1 MIVLRSLTAGL
12 LAVALAI
19 PGAARAQISTP
30 APSPW
35 MPVVQVFG
43 TGDGTLGTAVAMTS
57 TLVVLGEPGANSA
70 AGQVRLVRKQAVDDS
85 WLAAEV
91 FAPGDVAAGDRFGAA
106 VAVAGDL
113 IIVSAPDRGDGVVYV
128 YQDGTG
134 GPTLVT
140 TLTGDADGDAGFGDH
155 LAFDGDTLAVASPRV
170 VLASKKG
177 RVYVFLRDL
186 AGTPWARATKL
197 LGSASLSTS
206 SFGAS
211 VAVGATFVAVGDPT
225 DPNLGNISGGGDP
238 GAPIPG
244 GPNSGSVYVFDR
256 YQGGI
261 DQWGELSHLTP
272 ANSHAAQRFGAS
284 LSLSSTVLAVGAPGD
299 DTGATGAGA
308 VYLYFASP
316 GGLSPATP
324 ILPVDPSAAGAFGR
338 AVALTNGRL
347 MVASDSGN
355 IPSGAPAIYVFDRP
369 LIDFEETSR
378 LFVTSAL
385 PAGWADAFAFVD
397 EEAVVGAPGLP
408 EGATIY
414 RRSTDPCDTY
424 TCENEGTCVSD
435 TGVAECDCRFVSY
448 WGPHCENPVRCGSCI
463 DTAAPPNDPRYAEQP
478 QLAALGLDAVR
489 SRATGQGV
497 RVAVV
502 GYGADFT
509 HPDGPAHL
517 RVDLGWDFVDDDADP
532 TDLQGP
538 GTAIL
543 GAIAAAT
550 DNAVGI
556 ASLAPDA
563 EIIPIRVV
571 DGVTLTTTPALVAA
585 GIDHARSQAEI
596 ILVSVGG
603 LADDPTLAA
612 AVSAAIAADRVVIA
626 PAGGYPGSYVRV
638 TAVGALNAAGTGAD
652 LHGGAY
658 APPYDLLAPDTELL
672 ALTPG
677 AGYATVSGQGLAP
690 ALVAAAAAAV
700 WSASD
705 FPSAAATRDAVEKT
719 AGDLDISGF
728 DQATGHG
735 ALRADVAVSFRLG
748 CANCLAGTD
757 PCSTNPCQH
766 GGECLRVND
775 TLYECACQEGWT
787 GSICQSSV
795 GTPCATN
802 PCQNGATCTDLG
814 DFITC
819 NCKAGYYGPV
829 CADSDCLPNPC
840 DNDGV
845 CTGATQGS
853 HFCLCQP
860 GFNDTDCVNNIDDPC
875 DPSPCVHGTCSGTVE
890 SGPSCGCDNGWEG
903 PTCEV
908 DVDECATDNGGCEG
922 TCENVPGGSVC
933 GCPDGYLAQGDGSC
947 ADLDECALANGGCA
961 QHCTNSVGSYA
972 CSCDA
977 GFTLDPDGHGCSDVV
992 DCTADAC
999 EHGGTCVDGTE
1010 GYTCDCG
1017 DAYKGD
1023 ACEISVPCGECGDT
1037 PVHPSDP
1044 LTASDWALSRIGAP
1058 WAWAITKGSP
1068 TVRVAI
1074 VSTGIDGGHPD
1085 APDFLRKELSFDL
1098 VAHQTLKD
1106 VSGFGT
1112 YVAGLLAA
1120 PHDNGEGLAGVAP
1133 MVEVT
1138 VMKVA
1143 GPNGSATSFLLAEGI
1158 TTAVVTG
1165 AQIILVPAIAQEDF
1179 PVVRDAVANAI
1190 AAGCLIIAPA
1200 GGYPGVYDGVLS
1212 VGGIDRDGQIAA
1224 AFSTPDLL
1232 APDGDIVST
1241 WPGADYQKVSAGAP
1255 TALVGGVA
1263 ALVWSVLPNANA
1275 DTVKEALFASAEDVG
1290 PVAWDTF
1297 TGYGVVRADS
1307 AVGAATGC
1315 GSCELAK
1322 DPCALDPCANGG
1334 TCARTGADSFTCA
1347 CPLGYSGATCAQQ
1360 GDPCV
1365 PNPCQNGASCDFAAD
1380 TLTCDCAAGFGGKRC
1395 QYALGECT
1403 APSLAP
1409 GCDDPAVEACVCD
1422 LAPQCCTVKWG
1433 SVCAQLAGSQCAD
1446 TATPPS
1452 ANDATRAC
1460 VCAQIPECCSD
1471 TWKPICD
1478 ELAHDRCEGSGD
1490 CSSAHRQPG
1499 CGDPDVQACVCDQEP
1514 LCCSYTWDTACAK
1527 IAVRVCGD
1535 PAAPGP
1541 GTPSNPGA
1549 CDATHSGTG
1558 CADEAVESCVCA
1570 AFPHCCA
1577 IGWDTDCVKQAVNYC
1592 APPPT
1597 HEPPPPTTDPAPP
1610 STPPA
1615 TDPPVYEG
1623 PKGTLGPCCE
1633 ANADAAGCDEPVTE
1647 QCVCDL
1653 LGECCTAVWDERCAA
1668 VALQVC
1674 DAFCDPDAP
1683 PPSHPPV
1690 STVPDPITFP
1700 DIPPGD
1706 PCFGATVALTAET
1719 CLTVAFQ
1726 SEIETARR
1734 NFEDFGIVTPCLEE
1748 KAGRCSELMTT
1759 ELDARFADALDT
1771 APVSRVL
1778 VIKPFTAPAD
1788 FLPSRVLAAS
1798 DPEEPPITSP
1808 TTDPPGAP
1816 LFDLFPVFSASAD
1829 VNSCAEYAFQV
1840 FWDYQRW
1847 RQYPNSLYSNAYSR
1861 GVNEGGIGRRG
1872 LRVEAHPPTL
1882 RRTVRTLTEALQGVD
1897 YIMPDWD
1904 PPELGQ
1910 EFAAR
1915 KNGFFGLGATLT
1927 CPTASATCLGDG
1939 LDPNPPGSANLA
1951 DSLARLGTAY
1961 ADLVLLASTPSAEY
1975 PARAATPWQWHQT
1988 MGDTLLHPPNSW
2000 TVTDLSLLDALE
2012 REFTGLLRDWR
2023 STRSRLTAGSTP
2035 TAERPALAAR
2045 LEALTRAIGDR
2056 LVYAADIGC
2065 MDLGGPG
2072 PCDWAIGDFLEE
2084 VETFY
2089 DSLYT
2094 REYKR
2099 CLRLTGNHFDALTW
2113 LVPNNNGTQLAVIDQ
2128 DPRLADVTFIQFLS
2142 DLERSVR
2149 TVAGNVADGL
2159 VLAAGDIDEIELG
2172 NSYFGV
2178 FFGWDNRYRMK
2189 KPALNTTSG
2198 VCDFDANVSGDFH
2211 VVGKILGDS
2220 YDIYRAE
2227 VSADV
2232 GERIGY
2238 GRVVLEGDVL
2248 WQGNTPTG
2256 GGSQNLA
2263 LNLVLEPTRAE
2274 TAVTRDFVNYDEW
2287 ITAFW
2292 VPVHLFAGIT
2302 GQLGA
2307 DVSVRVRKSGF
2318 NLALNGDTVC
2328 HPTFRM
2334 GIDGELA
2341 PFAGVY
2347 AKASA
2352 GIGIPGFEVGI
2363 GGRLTLIEG
2372 RLPFTFDL
2380 NVDQRPNGVQ
2390 TGLENL
2396 VVETDARS
2404 TAELTAFKGDLYVY
2418 LEYPCD
2424 WGFDTCTAKR
2434 RLAEAKG
2441 WTRSTT
2447 LFAPGHGRYAIGQVG
2462 QICAAVAEIPNDVL
2476 DCEGTE

>member
-1 MIVLRSLTAGL
+1 VIVLRSLTAVL
-12 LAVALAI
+12 LALPIAVAI
-19 PGAARAQISTP
+19 PAAAHAQISTP

-35 MPVVQVFG
+35 GPVAQVLG
-43 TGDGTLGTAVAMTS
+43 AGDGTLGTAVAMTS
-57 TLVVLGEPGANSA
+57 TLVALGEPGANAA
-70 AGQVRLVRKQAVDDS
+70 AGQVRLVRKQAGDGS

-113 IIVSAPDRGDGVVYV
+113 VIVSAPDRGDGVVYV
-128 YQDGTG
+128 YLDGPG
-134 GPTLVT
+134 GPSLVT
-140 TLTGDADGDAGFGDH
+140 TLTGDADGAAGFGDH
-155 LAFDGDTLAVASPRV
+155 LACDGDTLAVASPRV
-170 VLASKKG
+170 ALDAKKG

-186 AGTPWARATKL
+186 AGAPWARAAKL
-197 LGSASLSTS
+197 SGSASDADS
-206 SFGAS
+206 SFGAT
-211 VAVGATFVAVGDPT
+211 VAAGAMMVAVGDPAAP
-225 DPNLGNISGGGDP
+225 DA
-238 GAPIPG
+238 GADT
-244 GPNSGSVYVFDR
+244 GSVYVYER
-256 YQGGI
+256 HQGGL
-261 DQWGELSHLTP
+261 DQWGELARAAAP
-272 ANSHAAQRFGAS
+272 APHAGQRFGAA
-284 LSLSSTVLAVGAPGD
+284 LSFSFGGLAVGAPGD
-299 DTGATGAGA
+299 DAEADAAGA
-308 VYLYFASP
+308 VYLYSASP
-316 GGLSPATP
+316 GGLSSPSQL
-324 ILPVDPSAAGAFGR
+324 LPVDATPAGAFGR

-347 MVASDSGN
+347 MVASDAGNLLSG
-355 IPSGAPAIYVFDRP
+355 GPAIYVFDRP

-385 PAGWADAFAFVD
+385 PQGWGDALAFVD

-408 EGATIY
+408 EGATVF
-414 RRSTDPCDTY
+414 RHSTDPCDFY
-424 TCENEGTCVSD
+424 TCDNDGTCVSD
-435 TGVAECDCRFVSY
+435 SGVAECDCRFVSY
-448 WGPHCENPVRCGSCI
+448 WGPRCENPVRCGSCI

-517 RVDLGWDFVDDDADP
+517 RLDLGWDFVADDADP

-550 DNAVGI
+550 DNAAGI

-585 GIDHARSQAEI
+585 GIDLARDQAEI

-612 AVSAAIAADRVVIA
+612 AVTAALDADRVVIA

-638 TAVGALNAAGTGAD
+638 TAVGALNTAGTGAD
-652 LHGGAY
+652 PHAGAY
-658 APPYDLLAPDTELL
+658 APPYDLLAPDSDLL

-677 AGYATVSGQGLAP
+677 GGYATVSGQGLAP
-690 ALVAAAAAAV
+690 ALVAAAAAVV
-700 WSASD
+700 WSAGD

-728 DQATGHG
+728 DPATGHG

-757 PCSTNPCQH
+757 PCSTNPCRN
-766 GGECLRVND
+766 GGACLRVND
-775 TLYECACQEGWT
+775 TLYECACTEGWT
-787 GSICQSSV
+787 GSICHSQV

-814 DFITC
+814 DYVTC

-829 CADSDCLPNPC
+829 CADSDCRPNPC

-860 GFNDTDCVNNIDDPC
+860 GFNGPDCVNNVDDPC
-875 DPSPCVHGTCSGTVE
+875 DPDPCVHGACSGTVE
-890 SGPSCGCDNGWEG
+890 SGASCGCDSGWEG

-908 DVDECATDNGGCEG
+908 DVDECAIDNGGCEG
-922 TCENVPGGSVC
+922 TCENVPGGWVC
-933 GCPDGYLAQGDGSC
+933 GCPDGYLPLGDGSC
-947 ADLDECALANGGCA
+947 VDLDECALANGGCA
-961 QHCTNSVGSYA
+961 QRCANSVGSYA
-972 CSCDA
+972 CSCDP
-977 GFTLDPDGHGCSDVV
+977 GYTLDADGHGCSDVV

-999 EHGGTCVDGTE
+999 EHGGACVDGTE

-1017 DAYKGD
+1017 DAFKGD
-1023 ACEISVPCGECGDT
+1023 ACELSVPCGECGDT

-1044 LTASDWALSRIGAP
+1044 LFASGWALSRIGAP
-1058 WAWAITKGSP
+1058 WAWAVTKGSP

-1074 VSTGIDGGHPD
+1074 VSTGVDGGHPD
-1085 APDFLRKELSFDL
+1085 APDYLREELSFDL
-1098 VAHQTLKD
+1098 VAHRSIKD

-1138 VMKVA
+1138 VMKVT

-1190 AAGCLIIAPA
+1190 AAGALVIAPA

-1212 VGGIDRDGQIAA
+1212 VGGIDRAGQISA
-1224 AFSTPDLL
+1224 AFATPDLL
-1232 APDGDIVST
+1232 APDGDVLST
-1241 WPGADYQKVSAGAP
+1241 WPGADYQKVAAGAP

-1263 ALVWSVLPNANA
+1263 ALVWSVLPNADA
-1275 DTVKEALFASAEDVG
+1275 DTVREALFASAEDVG
-1290 PVAWDTF
+1290 PPAWDTF
-1297 TGYGVVRADS
+1297 AGYGVVRADS

-1322 DPCALDPCANGG
+1322 DPCAADPCAHGG
-1334 TCARTGADSFTCA
+1334 ACARTGADSFTCA
-1347 CPLGYSGATCAQQ
+1347 CPLGYSGPTCAQQ

-1365 PNPCQNGASCDFAAD
+1365 PNPCHNGASCDFAAAA
-1380 TLTCDCAAGFGGKRC
+1380 LTCDCPAGFGGDRC

-1409 GCDDPAVEACVCD
+1409 GCDDPAVESCVCA
-1422 LAPQCCTVKWG
+1422 LAPQCCTAKWG
-1433 SVCAQLAGSQCAD
+1433 DVCAQLAGSQCAAA
-1446 TATPPS
+1446 ATPPS
-1452 ANDATRAC
+1452 ANAATRAC
-1460 VCAQIPECCSD
+1460 VCAQVPECCSD

-1478 ELAHDRCEGSGD
+1478 ELAHDRCEGRGD

-1499 CGDPDVQACVCDQEP
+1499 CDDPAVQSCVCDQEP

-1527 IAVRVCGD
+1527 LAVRSCGD
-1535 PAAPGP
+1535 PDAPGP
-1541 GTPSNPGA
+1541 GTPTHPGA
-1549 CDATHSGTG
+1549 CAAEHAGTG

-1570 AFPHCCA
+1570 AFPHCCVV
-1577 IGWDTDCVKQAVNYC
+1577 GWDLSCVKQAVNYC
-1592 APPPT
+1592 APAPAQD
-1597 HEPPPPTTDPAPP
+1597 PPPPTTDPSPP
-1610 STPPA
+1610 TTPP
-1615 TDPPVYEG
+1615 TSDPPVYEG

-1653 LGECCTAVWDERCAA
+1653 LGECCTEAWDQRCAA

-1683 PPSHPPV
+1683 APAHPPIPG
-1690 STVPDPITFP
+1690 VPGPIDFP
-1700 DIPPGD
+1700 DIPPND

-1719 CLTVAFQ
+1719 CLTVTFQ

-1734 NFEDFGIVTPCLEE
+1734 NLEEFGIVTPCLEE
-1748 KAGRCSELMTT
+1748 RAGRCGELMAV
-1759 ELDARFADALDT
+1759 ELDARFADALAT
-1771 APVSRVL
+1771 APVSRAL
-1778 VIKPFTAPAD
+1778 VIKPFTAAED

-1798 DPEEPPITSP
+1798 DPNDPGPTQPSP
-1808 TTDPPGAP
+1808 TPVQAP
-1816 LFDLFPVFSASAD
+1816 SLDLYPVFSASAD
-1829 VNSCAEYAFQV
+1829 VNSCEEYAFQV
-1840 FWDYQRW
+1840 LWDYQRW
-1847 RQYPNSLYSNAYSR
+1847 RRYETSLYSNAYSR
-1861 GVNEGGIGRRG
+1861 GVTAGGIGRRG

-1882 RRTVRTLTEALQGVD
+1882 RRTVRTLTEALQGLD
-1897 YIMPDWD
+1897 YVNPDWD
-1904 PPELGQ
+1904 PPELGR
-1910 EFAAR
+1910 EFAAA
-1915 KNGFFGLGATLT
+1915 KNGFFALN
-1927 CPTASATCLGDG
+1927 SGD
-1939 LDPNPPGSANLA
+1939 LQAA
-1951 DSLARLGTAY
+1951 VARLGGEYAWLALVSQAGDAY
-1961 ADLVLLASTPSAEY
+1961 Y
-1975 PARAATPWQWHQT
+1975 PERAATPWHWHRD
-1988 MGDTLLHPPNSW
+1988 MGDRLTLQDGW
-2000 TVTDLSLLDALE
+2000 TVTDLAFLDALE
-2012 REFTGLLRDWR
+2012 RDFTALVRDWQG
-2023 STRSRLTAGSTP
+2023 TRSRRTLSSTGP
-2035 TAERPALAAR
+2035 AEAAALDAR
-2045 LEALTRAIGDR
+2045 LEALAREIGDG
-2056 LVYAADIGC
+2056 LAFAADIGC
-2065 MDLGGPG
+2065 MDLDEPG
-2072 PCDWAIGDFLEE
+2072 PCDWAIEDFLGE
-2084 VETFY
+2084 VERFY
-2089 DSLYT
+2089 EALYAA
-2094 REYKR
+2094 EYQR
-2099 CLRLTGNHFDALTW
+2099 CLRLTGDHFDNLSW
-2113 LVPNNNGTQLAVIDQ
+2113 LVPSGDGTQLAVLDQ
-2128 DPRLADVTFIQFLS
+2128 DPRLSEQGFARFLA
-2142 DLERSVR
+2142 DLERSIR
-2149 TVAGNVADGL
+2149 TVAGNIADDL
-2159 VLAAGDIDEIELG
+2159 VLAASDVNEHEFG

-2178 FFGWDNRYRMK
+2178 SFGWDNRYRMK
-2189 KPALNTTSG
+2189 RPALNVTSG
-2198 VCDFDANVSGDFH
+2198 VCDFDADVSGDFH
-2211 VVGKILGDS
+2211 FVGQLLGDD

-2227 VSADV
+2227 VSANV

-2238 GRVVLEGDVL
+2238 GRVVLKNETL

-2256 GGSQNLA
+2256 DGSANLA
-2263 LNLVLEPTRAE
+2263 LNIVLEPTRAE
-2274 TAVTRDFVNYDEW
+2274 TAVTREFVNYDEW
-2287 ITAFW
+2287 IAAFW

-2307 DVSVRVRKSGF
+2307 DVAVRVRKSGF
-2318 NLALNGDTVC
+2318 NLALSGDTVC
-2328 HPTFRM
+2328 HPDFRM
-2334 GIDGELA
+2334 GIDGRLA

-2363 GGRLTLIEG
+2363 GGQLTLIEG

-2380 NVDQRPNGVQ
+2380 SVDQRANGVQ
-2390 TGLENL
+2390 SGLQNL

-2404 TAELTAFKGDLYVY
+2404 TAELTVFKGELYVY
-2418 LEYPCD
+2418 LDYPCD
-2424 WGFDTCTAKR
+2424 WGLDTCTAKR

-2441 WTRSTT
+2441 WNRSLT
-2447 LFAPGHGRYAIGQVG
+2447 LFSPGHGSYAVGQVG
-2462 QICAAVAEIPNDVL
+2462 QICAAVADIPNDVL